1 MNLNKILNQID
12 VVELGEI
19 LMNKAE
25 SILYSD
31 YNIIVLKIEYEDL
44 KSENFENMQEFG
56 SVEYGDWETLKNF
69 VSESEVE
76 RIKNQFDDDLKDFEE
91 DEDSDID
98 DCLRLSASNDE
109 KYQSLINNDSPI
121 NEDLLKNLIK
131 EYPLLS
137 KLHQKL
143 NIV

>member
-44 KSENFENMQEFG
+44 
-56 SVEYGDWETLKNF
+56 LK
-69 VSESEVE
+69 
-76 RIKNQFDDDLKDFEE
+76 
-91 DEDSDID
+91 
-98 DCLRLSASNDE
+98 
-109 KYQSLINNDSPI
+109 SLI
-121 NEDLLKNLIK
+121 E

-143 NIV
+143 NIL

>member
-1 MNLNKILNQID
+1 
-12 VVELGEI
+12 
-19 LMNKAE
+19 MNKAE

-44 KSENFENMQEFG
+44 
-56 SVEYGDWETLKNF
+56 LK
-69 VSESEVE
+69 
-76 RIKNQFDDDLKDFEE
+76 
-91 DEDSDID
+91 
-98 DCLRLSASNDE
+98 
-109 KYQSLINNDSPI
+109 SLI
-121 NEDLLKNLIK
+121 E

>member
-1 MNLNKILNQID
+1 MNLNEILNQID

-44 KSENFENMQEFG
+44 KSENFENMQEIG
-56 SVEYGDWETLKNF
+56 SAEYGDWESLKNF

-76 RIKNQFDDDLKDFEE
+76 RIKNQFDNDLKDFEE

-98 DCLRLSASNDE
+98 DCLQIYTSVLYCNAEFVWSGMTT
-109 KYQSLINNDSPI
+109 
-121 NEDLLKNLIK
+121 
-131 EYPLLS
+131 
-137 KLHQKL
+137 
-143 NIV
+143 

>member
-1 MNLNKILNQID
+1 MNLNEILNQID

-44 KSENFENMQEFG
+44 KSENFENMQELG
-56 SVEYGDWETLKNF
+56 SVEYGDWEALKNF

-76 RIKNQFDDDLKDFEE
+76 RIKNQFDE
-91 DEDSDID
+91 
-98 DCLRLSASNDE
+98 N
-109 KYQSLINNDSPI
+109 
-121 NEDLLKNLIK
+121 
-131 EYPLLS
+131 
-137 KLHQKL
+137 
-143 NIV
+143 

>member
-1 MNLNKILNQID
+1 
-12 VVELGEI
+12 
-19 LMNKAE
+19 MNKAE

-91 DEDSDID
+91 D
-98 DCLRLSASNDE
+98 
-109 KYQSLINNDSPI
+109 
-121 NEDLLKNLIK
+121 
-131 EYPLLS
+131 
-137 KLHQKL
+137 
-143 NIV
+143 

>member
-1 MNLNKILNQID
+1 M
-12 VVELGEI
+12 VELGEI

-91 DEDSDID
+91 D
-98 DCLRLSASNDE
+98 
-109 KYQSLINNDSPI
+109 
-121 NEDLLKNLIK
+121 
-131 EYPLLS
+131 
-137 KLHQKL
+137 
-143 NIV
+143 

>member
-1 MNLNKILNQID
+1 MNLNEILNQIN

-44 KSENFENMQEFG
+44 KSENFENMQELG
-56 SVEYGDWETLKNF
+56 SVEYGDWEALKNF

-98 DCLRLSASNDE
+98 DCLQIYTSVLYCNGKFVWSGMTT
-109 KYQSLINNDSPI
+109 
-121 NEDLLKNLIK
+121 
-131 EYPLLS
+131 
-137 KLHQKL
+137 
-143 NIV
+143 